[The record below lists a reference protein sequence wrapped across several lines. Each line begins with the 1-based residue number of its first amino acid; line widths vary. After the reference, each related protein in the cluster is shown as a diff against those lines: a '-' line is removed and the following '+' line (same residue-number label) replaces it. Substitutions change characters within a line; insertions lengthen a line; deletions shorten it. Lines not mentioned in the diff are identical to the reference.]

1 MKKIMI
7 AVIFISSITQVIAE
21 VGDVL
26 IHGSLFNELTEGVAT
41 RLKFWTLERDLR
53 AKAYGQL
60 EQLTQASR
68 YKLGSLLFY
77 NDDHHALMGK
87 LNFSRYIQGLSEAF
101 DNEFERVDYQLL
113 GHGHVLDAHSATIE
127 EKEAFVNQMKIA
139 LEEVIGNLLT
149 ESSSVLNRLK
159 SQHIEIKQ

>member
-7 AVIFISSITQVIAE
+7 AIIFISSTIPLMAE

-26 IHGSLFNELTEGVAT
+26 VQGMLFNELTEGVAT

-53 AKAYGQL
+53 DKAYAKL

-68 YKLGSLLFY
+68 NKMATLQFY
-77 NDDHHALMGK
+77 NDDHHTLMGR
-87 LNFSRYIQGLSEAF
+87 LNFGRYIQSLSEAF

-113 GHGHVLDAHSATIE
+113 GQGHVLDAHSATIQ

-159 SQHIEIKQ
+159 SQQH